1 MVTQANLHALLGT
14 ITAPII
20 QRIMDDRGFGA
31 KAAADLLYESRLYE
45 VLEIEE
51 AKLWHLSPF
60 MLYDL
65 LTEELETGQITWPEE
80 Q

>member
-14 ITAPII
+14 ITASII
-20 QRIMDDRGFGA
+20 QRIMDDRGFGV